1 MEKVF
6 QIFQKYAFDIWDL
19 LKSRVHKYIE
29 ENIIN
34 QLIELFN
41 MNYSVGLLINERFLY
56 FPPSI
61 AAPAFNSLKLVISF
75 FIFSYFFVISL
86 EFYII
91 Y

>member
-6 QIFQKYAFDIWDL
+6 QIFQKYAIDIWDL

-29 ENIIN
+29 ENVIN
-34 QLIELFN
+34 RLTELFN
-41 MNYSVGLLINERFLY
+41 MNDSVGLLINERFLH